1 MKLILASASPRR
13 KEILSKEGFDFEV
26 ITSEYEEKSFSSNP
40 YKTALTFAYE
50 KAKDVFDKLE
60 NKDCIVL
67 GADTVVYL
75 KGEILGKPL
84 DRQDAKRILN
94 NLSGR
99 KHKVITGYAL
109 ISSNKTAI
117 GYDKSTVIFNRLS
130 ESQIESYLDSNLYV
144 GKAGAYG
151 IQDGEFNFVKKYVG
165 SMNNIIGLPIE
176 KIKKALKKFNL
187 TIK

>member
-13 KEILSKEGFDFEV
+13 KEILANEGFDFEI
-26 ITSEYEEKSFSSNP
+26 ITSDYEEKIFSSNP
-40 YKTALTFAYE
+40 YKTAKTFAYE
-50 KAKDVFDKLE
+50 KAKDVFNKLY
-60 NKDCIVL
+60 KDDVVVL

-75 KGEILGKPL
+75 KGEILGKPV
-84 DRQDAKRILN
+84 DRQDAKRILQ
-94 NLSGR
+94 NLSGN

-109 ISSNKTAI
+109 ISKDKTVV
-117 GYDKSTVIFNRLS
+117 GYEKSTVIFNKLS

-151 IQDGEFNFVKKYVG
+151 IQDGEFNFVKKHKG

-176 KIKKALKKFNL
+176 KIKKALKKFD
-187 TIK
+187 

>member
-13 KEILSKEGFDFEV
+13 KEILKNAGYDFEI
-26 ITSEYEEKSFSSNP
+26 ITSDYEEKSFLVNP
-40 YKTALTFAYE
+40 FITAKTFAYE
-50 KAKDVFDKLE
+50 KAKEVFNKLE
-60 NKDCIVL
+60 DKNAIVL

-75 KGEILGKPL
+75 KGQILGKPL
-84 DRQDAKRILN
+84 DRKDAKRILQ
-94 NLSGR
+94 NLSGN

-109 ISSNKTAI
+109 ISNQKTII
-117 GYDKSTVIFNRLS
+117 GYDKSTVIFNKLT

-151 IQDGEFNFVKKYVG
+151 IQDGDFNFVKKYKG

-176 KIKKALKKFNL
+176 KINKKLKKF
-187 TIK
+187 I

>member
-13 KEILSKEGFDFEV
+13 KEILAKEGFDFEV
-26 ITSEYEEKSFSSNP
+26 ITSDYEEKSFSSNP

-50 KAKDVFDKLE
+50 KAKDVF
-60 NKDCIVL
+60 NKVCDNNAVVL

-75 KGEILGKPL
+75 NGEILGKPG
-84 DRQDAKRILN
+84 DRKDAKRILQ

-99 KHKVITGYAL
+99 KHKVITGYAI
-109 ISSNKTAI
+109 ISKEKTI
-117 GYDKSTVIFNRLS
+117 VGYDKSTVIFNKLTD
-130 ESQIESYLDSNLYV
+130 EQIESYLDSNLYV

-151 IQDGEFNFVKKYVG
+151 IQDGEFNFVKKYKG

-176 KIKKALKKFNL
+176 KIKKILKKF
-187 TIK
+187 I

>member
-13 KEILSKEGFDFEV
+13 KEILSKEGFDFEIV
-26 ITSEYEEKSFSSNP
+26 KSDYEEKGFSSNP

-50 KAKDVFDKLE
+50 KAKDVFNKLG
-60 NKDCIVL
+60 DSDSIVL

-75 KGEILGKPL
+75 KGEILGKPI
-84 DRQDAKRILN
+84 DREDAKRILN
-94 NLSGR
+94 NLSGN

-109 ISSNKTAI
+109 ISKNKTI
-117 GYDKSTVIFNRLS
+117 VGYDKSTVIFNKLS

-151 IQDGEFNFVKKYVG
+151 LQDGEFNFVKKYVG

-176 KIKKALKKFNL
+176 KIKKALKKFD
-187 TIK
+187 K